1 MTIEMGSPEK
11 KGIMRP
17 RILLADDHPIVLNG
31 FQRLLESQYEIVGAV
46 EDGAA
51 LVAEAELKQ
60 PDLVLVD
67 IGMRVLN
74 GLEAVSQLKA
84 KVPHVKVIFVSFHE
98 HPSYVAKAFQVGASG
113 YLLKEASDAEILHAI
128 ETVLA
133 GRSYMSP
140 LVATQVMEAAFAP
153 ASAGAA
159 SDPSRLSSRQ
169 RQVLQLLAE
178 GHSHREIAQMLTL
191 TVKTV
196 EYHKSKLMRQLGLK
210 TDAALTR
217 YAIAHGL
224 VTLDRYNGK

>member
-1 MTIEMGSPEK
+1 
-11 KGIMRP
+11 MRP

-98 HPSYVAKAFQVGASG
+98 HPSYVTKAFQVGASG

-133 GRSYMSP
+133 GRSYVSP
-140 LVATQVMEAAFAP
+140 LVATQVME
-153 ASAGAA
+153 GAA

-178 GHSHREIAQMLTL
+178 GHSHRVIAQMLTL